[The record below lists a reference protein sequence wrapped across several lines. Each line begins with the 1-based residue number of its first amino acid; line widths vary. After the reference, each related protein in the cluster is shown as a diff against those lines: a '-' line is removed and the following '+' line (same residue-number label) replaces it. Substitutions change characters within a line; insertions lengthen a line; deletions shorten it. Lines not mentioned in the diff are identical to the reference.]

1 MEKISAIIC
10 TSNNEKTIRDIVYIA
25 CDDFFDDVII
35 INDGSTDKTEE
46 ILKELNRDY
55 SFKLISFPEKKGKGY
70 AMNIGIRNAI
80 GDIITFIDAGLS
92 KLDNCHFLELINPLI
107 KMDANIVCGPT
118 NNAIQN
124 MKISNNKSYISDMAL
139 LQKDVLPFLNTI
151 MHMKFGVET
160 LILQYYQTEKKIIHH
175 IELTS
180 LKQTRNCI
188 NPLKKEK

>member
-10 TSNNEKTIRDIVYIA
+10 AYNNEKTIRDIVYIA

-70 AMNIGIRNAI
+70 AMNIGIKNAI

-92 KLDNCHFLELINPLI
+92 KLDNCHFFELINPII
-107 KMDANIVCGPT
+107 KMDADIVCGPT
-118 NNAIQN
+118 NNAVKN
-124 MKISNNKSYISDMAL
+124 MNI
-139 LQKDVLPFLNTI
+139 V
-151 MHMKFGVET
+151 
-160 LILQYYQTEKKIIHH
+160 IID
-175 IELTS
+175 LT
-180 LKQTRNCI
+180 
-188 NPLKKEK
+188 